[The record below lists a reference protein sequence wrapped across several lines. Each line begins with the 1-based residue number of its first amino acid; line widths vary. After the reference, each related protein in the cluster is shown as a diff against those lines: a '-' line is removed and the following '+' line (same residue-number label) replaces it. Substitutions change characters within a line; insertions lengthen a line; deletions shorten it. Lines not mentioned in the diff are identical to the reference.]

1 MKYLQQNLGNGKIT
15 LEKSNVPELKSGQ
28 LLIKTSKSL
37 ISTGTERMLL
47 EFGKSNIFSKIKN
60 NQDKINLL
68 FDKIRTSGFFSTM
81 EIVQDKLFK
90 PIQIGYSNVGIVQK
104 SLSKKFKKGDRVVSN
119 GFHSEY
125 VNVNENLCCKIPSEV
140 KDENAVFS
148 ILGAI
153 ALNGIRKIKPQI
165 NENVVIY
172 GFGLIGIIATK
183 ILRNTGANIII
194 VDIDEEKR
202 KLAEELGHIFIN
214 PNTEDLEKKINIF
227 TNKLGADSIL
237 ICTYTI
243 SSEPLKNSSKIIR
256 KLGTIILI
264 GSCDLNIS
272 RKLMYEKEAIFQI
285 SKSYGPGRYDY
296 SYEQKNMDYPAEHV
310 RWTINRNLES
320 ILNLI
325 KQKKLDFTDLINY
338 KFDLESFDKAYK
350 KVLEE
355 KSLKAI
361 LLNYNSGKIDNI
373 EINKI
378 EKVNSTKLTNITKSL
393 FCLGAGSQCKNIL
406 LPIFKRNKIFFEK
419 IYSSK
424 PSDTSQLKNKF
435 GFNKICK
442 NEDEIYTEKD
452 GFVLVA
458 TPHNL
463 HSEQILKAV
472 KNKKNVFVEKPLAI
486 NTEQLIS
493 LEKEIN
499 NNQNLPLIFCNF
511 NRRYSPLS
519 KIINDSLNKNIPKR
533 ILIDVNSSS
542 YGDGTSW
549 ISDEE
554 VSGGP
559 IIGES
564 CHFIDLAKYFVNR
577 PISSYDIKC
586 NKISED
592 FTIFLEFDDS
602 STAIINYIFGG
613 TKKYPK
619 ENIRIFSGGTVS
631 IIDDFIKI
639 NQFGMSKLSKKLLL
653 GQDKGHENSIKT
665 FVELLENKK
674 NNIDQLLDNIDTTK
688 IALKLKENC

>member
-1 MKYLQQNLGNGKIT
+1 MKYLQQNLGNGKIS
-15 LEKSNVPELKSGQ
+15 LEKSTVPELKSGQ

-68 FDKIRTSGFFSTM
+68 FDKIKTSGFFSTM

-90 PIQIGYSNVGIVQK
+90 PIQIGYSNVGVVQK
-104 SLSKKFKKGDRVVSN
+104 SLSKNFKKGDRVVSN

-125 VNVNENLCCKIPSEV
+125 INVNENLCCKIPNEV

-148 ILGAI
+148 ILGSI

-165 NENVVIY
+165 NENIVIY

-214 PNTEDLEKKINIF
+214 PNNEDLEQKINIF

-243 SSEPLKNSSKIIR
+243 SAEPLKNSSKIIR

-325 KQKKLDFTDLINY
+325 KRKKLDFTDLINY
-338 KFDLESFDKAYK
+338 QFDLESFDKAYK

-361 LLNYNSGKIDNI
+361 LLNYNSSKLDNEESYEIKI
-373 EINKI
+373 
-378 EKVNSTKLTNITKSL
+378 VNPTKLTNYTKSL
-393 FCLGAGSQCKNIL
+393 FCLGAGNQCKNIL
-406 LPIFKRNKIFFEK
+406 LPIFKKNKISFEK

-442 NEDEIYTEKD
+442 NEDEIYSEKD
-452 GFVLVA
+452 GFVLIT

-463 HSEQILKAV
+463 HTEQILKAV

-486 NTEQLIS
+486 NDEQLVD
-493 LEKEIN
+493 LEREIN

-533 ILIDVNSSS
+533 ILIDVNSTS
-542 YGDGTSW
+542 YGDGTNW
-549 ISDEE
+549 ISDKE

-613 TKKYPK
+613 TKKYAK
-619 ENIRIFSGGTVS
+619 ENIKIFSGGTVS

-639 NQFGMSKLSKKLLL
+639 NQFGKSKLSKKLLL

-665 FVELLENKK
+665 FIELMENKK
-674 NNIDQLLDNIDTTK
+674 NNVNQLLDYVDTTK

>member
-1 MKYLQQNLGNGKIT
+1 MKYLQQNLGNGKIS
-15 LEKSNVPELKSGQ
+15 LENSTVPELKSGQ

-68 FDKIRTSGFFSTM
+68 FDKIKTSGFFSTM

-104 SLSKKFKKGDRVVSN
+104 SLSEKFKIGDRVVSN

-125 VNVNENLCCKIPSEV
+125 INVNENLCCKIPNEV

-148 ILGAI
+148 ILGSI

-165 NENVVIY
+165 NENIVIY

-183 ILRNTGANIII
+183 ILCSTGANIII
-194 VDIDEEKR
+194 VDIDEKKR

-214 PNTEDLEKKINIF
+214 PNNEDLEQKINIF

-237 ICTYTI
+237 ICTYTN
-243 SSEPLKNSSKIIR
+243 SAEPIKNSSRIIR
-256 KLGTIILI
+256 KLGTIVLI

-272 RKLMYEKEAIFQI
+272 RKLMYEKEAVFQI

-310 RWTINRNLES
+310 RWTLNRNIES

-325 KQKKLDFTDLINY
+325 KQKKLDFSDLINY
-338 KFDLESFDKAYK
+338 QFDLESYDKAYK

-361 LLNYNSGKIDNI
+361 LLNYNSSKLDNTDNNEIKIL
-373 EINKI
+373 
-378 EKVNSTKLTNITKSL
+378 NSAKLTNDTRSL
-393 FCLGAGSQCKNIL
+393 FCLGAGNQCKNIL
-406 LPIFKRNKIFFEK
+406 LPLFKKNKIHFEK

-442 NEDEIYTEKD
+442 NEEDIYTEKD
-452 GFVLVA
+452 GFVLIS

-463 HSEQILKAV
+463 HSDQILKAV
-472 KNKKNVFVEKPLAI
+472 KNNKNVFVEKPLAI
-486 NTEQLIS
+486 NDKQLEN
-493 LEKEIN
+493 LRNEIT

-533 ILIDVNSSS
+533 ILIDVNSPS
-542 YGDGTSW
+542 YGDGTNW
-549 ISDEE
+549 VSDEE

-577 PISSYDIKC
+577 PISSFDIKF

-619 ENIRIFSGGTVS
+619 ENIKIFSGGTVS
-631 IIDDFIKI
+631 IIDDFVKI
-639 NQFGMSKLSKKLLL
+639 NQFGKSKLSKKLLL
-653 GQDKGHENSIKT
+653 GQDKGHANSVKT
-665 FVELLENKK
+665 FVKLLADKR
-674 NNIDQLLDNIDTTK
+674 NNIKQLLDYLDTTK
-688 IALKLKENC
+688 IAIKLKENC

>member
-1 MKYLQQNLGNGKIT
+1 MRYLQQNLGNGKIS
-15 LEKSNVPELKSGQ
+15 LEESTVPELRSGQ
-28 LLIKTSKSL
+28 VLIKTSKSL

-68 FDKIRTSGFFSTM
+68 FDKIKTSGFFSTM

-125 VNVNENLCCKIPSEV
+125 VKINENLCCKIPNEV
-140 KDENAVFS
+140 KDDNAVFS
-148 ILGAI
+148 ILGSI

-165 NENVVIY
+165 NENIIIY
-172 GFGLIGIIATK
+172 GFGLIGIIAAK
-183 ILRNTGANIII
+183 ILHNTGANIIV
-194 VDIDEEKR
+194 VDIDEKKR

-214 PNTEDLEKKINIF
+214 PNNEDLEQKIDIF

-237 ICTYTI
+237 ICTYTV

-256 KLGTIILI
+256 KLGTIVLI

-310 RWTINRNLES
+310 RWTLNRNLES
-320 ILNLI
+320 VLNLI

-338 KFDLESFDKAYK
+338 EFDLESFDRAYK

-361 LLNYNSGKIDNI
+361 LLSYNLDKVDVKKNDVIKILT
-373 EINKI
+373 
-378 EKVNSTKLTNITKSL
+378 STKLTNDSKSL
-393 FCLGAGSQCKNIL
+393 FCLGAGNQCKNIL
-406 LPIFKRNKIFFEK
+406 LPLFKKNKITFEK

-424 PSDTSQLKNKF
+424 PLDTNQLKNKF
-435 GFNKICK
+435 GFNKVCN
-442 NEDEIYTEKD
+442 NEDEIFTEKD
-452 GFVLVA
+452 GFVLIA
-458 TPHNL
+458 TPHNV

-486 NTEQLIS
+486 NDVQLEN
-493 LEKEIN
+493 LEEEIKN
-499 NNQNLPLIFCNF
+499 DQYLPLIFCNF

-519 KIINDSLNKNIPKR
+519 RIIKESLNKNIPKR
-533 ILIDVNSSS
+533 ILIDINSPS

-564 CHFIDLAKYFVNR
+564 CHFIDLAKYFVDR

-586 NKISED
+586 NKVSED
-592 FTIFLEFDDS
+592 YTIFLEFDDS
-602 STAIINYIFGG
+602 STALINYMFGG

-619 ENIRIFSGGTVS
+619 ENIKIFSGGTVS

-639 NQFGMSKLSKKLLL
+639 NQFGKSKLSKKLLL
-653 GQDKGHENSIKT
+653 GQDKGHENSVKT
-665 FVELLENKK
+665 FIDLLKNKK
-674 NNIDQLLDNIDTTK
+674 NNINQVLDYIDTTK